1 MFSDLTAV
9 SNSFIVIFTV
19 APSIGYAIGGVLL
32 KVDTDFLTSTGSKI
46 TEDDNQWIGAWWVG
60 FPFSAAIC
68 WITAL
73 VLYIAHPYLL
83 TNAEKEELQSQARQ
97 PPQSIYQI
105 LSKLPAGLVQ
115 LFCNP
120 SYMLIN
126 FGIGLNY
133 LLISSL
139 SAFMPKYVANQFQI
153 EASDSALTVGI
164 LVTLSALLGIFG
176 GYKLQMRFNL
186 RRSRAVTFMIVVQV
200 VALILTL
207 GFLFYCPQIHFN
219 GVTHG
224 RDVLDS
230 KQPQYDISDLYSECN
245 IECNGCSSKFEPV
258 CGIDGIV
265 VS

>member
-1 MFSDLTAV
+1 MFLT
-9 SNSFIVIFTV
+9 IFLGVFTA

-46 TEDDNQWIGAWWVG
+46 TEDDEQWIGAWWVG

-73 VLYIAHPYLL
+73 VLYIAHPHLL

-97 PPQSIYQI
+97 PLQSIYQI
-105 LSKLPAGLVQ
+105 LSKLPAGLIQ
-115 LFCNP
+115 LCCNP

-133 LLISSL
+133 LLFSSL

-153 EASDSALTVGI
+153 EASDSALAVGI
-164 LVTLSALLGIFG
+164 LITFASLFGIFLG
-176 GYKLQMRFNL
+176 TQIVSRLKLKG
-186 RRSRAVTFMIVVQV
+186 SSIVTFMIVVQV

-245 IECNGCSSKFEPV
+245 IECNDCSSKFEPV